1 MRFVHK
7 RSALS
12 GFPSIKIDFREKSWK
27 SVAGGITKNVRK
39 TDNRFQVKLGR
50 SSPVRLQITPISVTL
65 ISVMTPENPFVF
77 GEIIDDARFVD
88 RTEELS
94 QLVRDLGDGQKV
106 FLLSPRR
113 FGKSSL
119 VAVALFKLKKR
130 HIHTVNLTV
139 SSYSSYAQFLEK
151 FAEKVLRAA
160 GPWERVK
167 DWISRFG
174 RQVKPDINYNLNTGE
189 VSVSIG
195 KGTGFDPAPIAPDVF
210 ALPGELTKNGGF
222 RMAIC
227 LDEFQQ
233 ISEFDGGSIENAIR
247 NQVQQQREVGYVFAG
262 SQPSLMQEMLSSKR
276 PFHKAGPQMFLDKIP
291 AEAWEEFITSQF
303 RRRGRTIDREAV
315 AALLATADLIPYDV
329 QRIAHEL
336 WDYAEIADKRT
347 LSTPD
352 VKRVINKLVIG
363 QSTYYELLWEQL
375 PARQRAT
382 LQALAHRGASEIYS
396 QAVRGEFRLG
406 PASSVQKALQS
417 LDARDIIDRY
427 RGEYFF
433 LDPLLLC
440 WIRSKVA

>member
-1 MRFVHK
+1 
-7 RSALS
+7 
-12 GFPSIKIDFREKSWK
+12 
-27 SVAGGITKNVRK
+27 
-39 TDNRFQVKLGR
+39 
-50 SSPVRLQITPISVTL
+50 
-65 ISVMTPENPFVF
+65 MTPENPFVF
-77 GEIIDDARFVD
+77 GEIIDEANFVD
-88 RTEELS
+88 RARELD
-94 QLVRDLGDGQKV
+94 QLVRDLADGQKV

-119 VAVALFKLKKR
+119 VAVAMLKLQKR
-130 HIHTVNLTV
+130 HVHTVSLTV

-174 RQVKPDINYNLNTGE
+174 RQVKPDINYNLSTGE

-195 KGTGFDPAPIAPDVF
+195 KTTGFDPTPIAPDVF
-210 ALPGELTKNGGF
+210 ALPGELTKNAGI

-233 ISEFDGGSIENAIR
+233 ISEFDGASVENALR

-262 SQPSLMQEMLSSKR
+262 SQPSLMQEMLTSKR

-291 AEAWEEFITSQF
+291 AEAWKEFITSQF
-303 RRRGRTIDREAV
+303 RRRRRAIDEGAV
-315 AALLATADLIPYDV
+315 SALLSTADLIPYDV

-336 WDYAEIADKRT
+336 WDYAEILDKRT
-347 LSTPD
+347 LTASEVRT
-352 VKRVINKLVIG
+352 VIDNLVIG

-382 LQALAHRGASEIYS
+382 LQALAHRGPLELYS
-396 QAVRGEFRLG
+396 QKVREEFRLG

-417 LDARDIIDRY
+417 LDARDILDRY

-433 LDPLLLC
+433 LDPLLPC
-440 WIRSKVA
+440 WIRARTT

>member
-1 MRFVHK
+1 
-7 RSALS
+7 
-12 GFPSIKIDFREKSWK
+12 
-27 SVAGGITKNVRK
+27 
-39 TDNRFQVKLGR
+39 
-50 SSPVRLQITPISVTL
+50 
-65 ISVMTPENPFVF
+65 MTPENPFVF

-88 RTEELS
+88 RTDELD
-94 QLVRDLGDGQKV
+94 QLVRDLADGQKV

-119 VAVALFKLKKR
+119 VAIAMLKLKKR

-160 GPWERVK
+160 GPWDRVK

-174 RQVKPDINYNLNTGE
+174 RQVKPDINYNMSTGE

-195 KGTGFDPAPIAPDVF
+195 KGTGFDPTPIAPDVF
-210 ALPGELTKNGGF
+210 ALPGELTKNAGF

-233 ISEFDGGSIENAIR
+233 ISEFDGGSVENAIR

-291 AEAWEEFITSQF
+291 AEAWREFITSQF
-303 RRRGRTIDREAV
+303 RRRGRSIDEGTMS
-315 AALLATADLIPYDV
+315 ALLGTADLIPYDV

-336 WDYAEIADKRT
+336 WDYAEILDKRA
-347 LSTPD
+347 LSTSD
-352 VKRVINKLVIG
+352 VRTVIDKLVIG

-375 PARQRAT
+375 PARQRAA
-382 LQALAHRGASEIYS
+382 LQALAHRGPSEIYA
-396 QAVRGEFRLG
+396 QTVREEFRLG

-417 LDARDIIDRY
+417 LDARDILDRY

-433 LDPLLLC
+433 LDPLLPC
-440 WIRSKVA
+440 WIRTHST